1 MTYSSDDVQKIL
13 QLAMT
18 RKQEESFSEKQL
30 SEMAAEL
37 GISSELL
44 KTAEQEYLTQTKANK
59 EKEAR
64 RETLRGGFKAHLIS
78 FVAVNTFLVILNLT
92 TTPRDFWAIYPL
104 SGWGLGLFM
113 HRLKISRLE
122 ENPQDMQQFSKSCIP
137 LQLESKAKG

>member
-18 RKQEESFSEKQL
+18 RKQEESFSGKQL

-44 KTAEQEYLTQTKANK
+44 ETAQQEWLTQTKASK
-59 EKEAR
+59 EQEAR
-64 RETLRGGFKAHLIS
+64 REILRRGFKAHLIS
-78 FVAVNTFLVILNLT
+78 FLAVNTFLVILNLT
-92 TTPRDFWAIYPL
+92 TTPRDFWAIYPI

-113 HRLKISRLE
+113 HNLRISRLE
-122 ENPQDMQQFSKSCIP
+122 ENLQDMQQSYMGCKNSKC
-137 LQLESKAKG
+137 

>member
-18 RKQEESFSEKQL
+18 RKEEESFSTKQL

-37 GISSELL
+37 GISSDLL
-44 KTAEQEYLTQTKANK
+44 ETAEQEWLTQTKARQ
-59 EKEAR
+59 EQQTR
-64 RETLRGGFKAHLIS
+64 REILRRGFRANLIS
-78 FVAVNTFLVILNLT
+78 FVAVNAFLVILNLT

-113 HRLKISRLE
+113 HHLKISRLE
-122 ENPQDMQQFSKSCIP
+122 ENPQDMQQPYIGCKN
-137 LQLESKAKG
+137 

>member
-18 RKQEESFSEKQL
+18 RKQEESFSGKQL

-37 GISSELL
+37 GISSELIE
-44 KTAEQEYLTQTKANK
+44 TVEQEWLTQTKAN
-59 EKEAR
+59 EEQQVR
-64 RETLRGGFKAHLIS
+64 REILRRGFKTHLIS
-78 FVAVNTFLVILNLT
+78 FVAVNIFLVILNLT

-113 HRLKISRLE
+113 HHLKISRME
-122 ENPQDMQQFSKSCIP
+122 ENPQDIQQSDMSCKNG
-137 LQLESKAKG
+137 L